1 MATTPASGSV
11 LREQLPAP
19 EHGLRSFGHVEVLR
33 IKRRSRKHPELLLFK
48 GAPASKHSMVKSALV
63 TIAEAPD
70 QIPAPWLDREKGR
83 LHLSYPSLE
92 HPELVALLKD
102 PSAYMCYFWTS
113 SDGAQSHAWLLKTR

>member
-1 MATTPASGSV
+1 MSTTPASESA

-19 EHGLRSFGHVEVLR
+19 EHGSRSFGHVEVLR

-48 GAPASKHSMVKSALV
+48 GAPASKHSIVKSALI
-63 TIAEAPD
+63 TIAVTPD
-70 QIPAPWLDREKGR
+70 QSPAPWLDREKGR
-83 LHLSYPSLE
+83 LHLCYPSME
-92 HPELVALLKD
+92 HPELEALLKD